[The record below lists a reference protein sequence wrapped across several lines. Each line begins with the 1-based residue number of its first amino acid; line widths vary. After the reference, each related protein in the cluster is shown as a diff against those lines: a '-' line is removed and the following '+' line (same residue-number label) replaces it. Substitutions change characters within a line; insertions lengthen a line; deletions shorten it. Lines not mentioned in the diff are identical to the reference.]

1 MPETVKMSKVAV
13 ASKKSKKAVP
23 EVGAKAFLYMARQY
37 HAAAEELFAGRER
50 RISSGSQPERDDPI
64 YFLYY
69 HAIELA
75 FKAYRRA
82 HNLPNEETHS
92 LKKLY
97 QECQE
102 LKLVIGP
109 EFHIQNLVNL
119 LESGSKEYLRF
130 RYFSLKSSSLPE
142 FAWIREGVGAMMQ
155 TISDKIHALF
165 PLNSQPSRAVKMTVS
180 WSKPVKK
187 REPNI

>member
-1 MPETVKMSKVAV
+1 MSAVAV

-23 EVGAKAFLYMARQY
+23 EVSAKAFLYMARQY

-82 HNLPNEETHS
+82 YNLPNEETHS

-97 QECQE
+97 KECQE
-102 LKLVIGP
+102 LELVIGP

-119 LESGSKEYLRF
+119 LESGGKEYLRF
-130 RYFSLKSSSLPE
+130 RYFSLQSSSLPE
-142 FAWIREGVGAMMQ
+142 FAWIREGVGAVMQ

-165 PLNSQPSRAVKMTVS
+165 PSDGQPPRAVKMSVIFG
-180 WSKPVKK
+180 KPVPK
-187 REPNI
+187 RESKI